1 MAAKRSKSTRPNSK
15 RLVRKKRKPR
25 ICDSCGAE
33 NKATARECSACGS
46 ERFAPKWIRQLRRVN
61 RSFAVQV
68 TDPHPKADSKEPR
81 LTLYKWWPGNR
92 ATFNINTADQW
103 AEVTRIVEVDLAE
116 HLGWKTAEEIEASS
130 AAEDARDAKAE
141 KQIKGLVRSD
151 PKFIA
156 QVLRELRLDTVSEED
171 LPKLGE
177 AIGDLADILMGVD
190 EAQRAAIRKLVKQL
204 PKQGEKAIR
213 ELSALMEE
221 LTAGQIAAVAGEVKR
236 RVGLLDTFKER
247 VLDDRTY
254 EITGDGSIHRLLEK
268 AMWIVDERY
277 WLMHSNRQLRTIVT
291 KQLAKED
298 DKFKEKRPDFVCGTV
313 DRKLI
318 VIEIKR
324 PSHTLD
330 VADLNQL
337 EHYVLLCEKYDDDL
351 SGYEA
356 ILVGQKASDDLSRT
370 LKMRK
375 GFRFRTYTQLIDDT
389 ERRYADYLGALE
401 S

>member
-1 MAAKRSKSTRPNSK
+1 
-15 RLVRKKRKPR
+15 
-25 ICDSCGAE
+25 
-33 NKATARECSACGS
+33 
-46 ERFAPKWIRQLRRVN
+46 
-61 RSFAVQV
+61 
-68 TDPHPKADSKEPR
+68 
-81 LTLYKWWPGNR
+81 
-92 ATFNINTADQW
+92 
-103 AEVTRIVEVDLAE
+103 
-116 HLGWKTAEEIEASS
+116 
-130 AAEDARDAKAE
+130 
-141 KQIKGLVRSD
+141 
-151 PKFIA
+151 
-156 QVLRELRLDTVSEED
+156 
-171 LPKLGE
+171 
-177 AIGDLADILMGVD
+177 
-190 EAQRAAIRKLVKQL
+190 
-204 PKQGEKAIR
+204 
-213 ELSALMEE
+213 
-221 LTAGQIAAVAGEVKR
+221 
-236 RVGLLDTFKER
+236 
-247 VLDDRTY
+247 
-254 EITGDGSIHRLLEK
+254 
-268 AMWIVDERY
+268 
-277 WLMHSNRQLRTIVT
+277 VT

-401 S
+401 SYF